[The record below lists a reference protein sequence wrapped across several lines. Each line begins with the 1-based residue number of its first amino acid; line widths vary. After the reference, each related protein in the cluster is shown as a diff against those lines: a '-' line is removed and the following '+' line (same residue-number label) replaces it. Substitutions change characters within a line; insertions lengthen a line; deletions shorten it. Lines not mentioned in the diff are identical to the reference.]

1 MEPSPFRADRSA
13 VDGSM
18 KTERPPGNPAARA
31 MSATNKK
38 KKEEKKHE
46 HP

>member
-1 MEPSPFRADRSA
+1 
-13 VDGSM
+13 M
-18 KTERPPGNPAARA
+18 KTERPPGNPAVWA

-38 KKEEKKHE
+38 KKEEKKYE